1 MSEVGDEIMGKL
13 LNIDSSVMRIM
24 ALLADLIILN
34 TLFILTSLPLITIGA
49 SLCTLQTSLQKILH
63 QNRGSVIK
71 NYFKSFSLNF
81 RQATIFFIILSL
93 LTFILF
99 YDFRLVSYLPLL
111 LSFLM
116 RTAAFILCVF
126 IALASVYGFSYIGRY
141 KNSLKKTVYNILLL
155 SIQNWFQSFFLLIF
169 NGFIIYFSFTSPQA
183 LLTMIYFLT
192 FGGFSVINLVNS
204 IMIKQVFDRIERV
217 TH

>member
-1 MSEVGDEIMGKL
+1 MGKL

-24 ALLADLIILN
+24 ALFADLIILN
-34 TLFILTSLPLITIGA
+34 TLFILTSLPVITIGA
-49 SLCTLQTSLQKILH
+49 SFCALQTSLQKILH
-63 QNRGSVIK
+63 QKKGSVVK
-71 NYFKSFSLNF
+71 NYFKSFKINF
-81 RQATIFFIILSL
+81 KQATIFFTTLSL

-99 YDFRLVSYLPLL
+99 CDFRLVGHLPLL

-116 RTAAFILCVF
+116 RTVAFIGTL
-126 IALASVYGFSYIGRY
+126 ILALLIVYGFSYIGRY
-141 KNSLKKTVYNILLL
+141 KNSLKKTVYNLLL
-155 SIQNWFQSFFLLIF
+155 ISIQNWFQSLFLLIF
-169 NGFIIYFSFTSPQA
+169 NGFIIYFSFTSPYA

>member
-1 MSEVGDEIMGKL
+1 MMGKL
-13 LNIDSSVMRIM
+13 LNIDSPVMRIM
-24 ALLADLIILN
+24 ALLADLVILN

-49 SLCTLQTSLQKILH
+49 SICALQTSLQKILH
-63 QNRGSVIK
+63 QKRGSVVK

-99 YDFRLVSYLPLL
+99 CDFRLVGHLPLL

-116 RTAAFILCVF
+116 RTVAFIGTLVL
-126 IALASVYGFSYIGRY
+126 ALLSVYGFSYIGRY
-141 KNSLKKTVYNILLL
+141 KNSLKKTVYNILLI
-155 SIQNWFQSFFLLIF
+155 SIQNWFQSLFLLVF

-183 LLTMIYFLT
+183 LLTMIYLLT
-192 FGGFSVINLVNS
+192 FGGFSMIGLVCS
-204 IMIKQVFDRIERV
+204 IMIKQVFDRIERGA
-217 TH
+217 H

>member
-1 MSEVGDEIMGKL
+1 MGKL

-49 SLCTLQTSLQKILH
+49 SLCALQTSLQKILH
-63 QNRGSVIK
+63 QKRGSVIK

-81 RQATIFFIILSL
+81 RQATIIFIILSL

-126 IALASVYGFSYIGRY
+126 IALASVYGFSYTGR
-141 KNSLKKTVYNILLL
+141 
-155 SIQNWFQSFFLLIF
+155 
-169 NGFIIYFSFTSPQA
+169 
-183 LLTMIYFLT
+183 
-192 FGGFSVINLVNS
+192 
-204 IMIKQVFDRIERV
+204 
-217 TH
+217 

>member
-49 SLCTLQTSLQKILH
+49 SLCALQTSLQKILH

-116 RTAAFILCVF
+116 RTAAF

>member
-1 MSEVGDEIMGKL
+1 MMGKL
-13 LNIDSSVMRIM
+13 LNIDSPVMRIM
-24 ALLADLIILN
+24 ALLADLVILN

-49 SLCTLQTSLQKILH
+49 SICALQTSLQKILH
-63 QNRGSVIK
+63 QKRGSVVK

-99 YDFRLVSYLPLL
+99 CDSRLVGHLPLL

-116 RTAAFILCVF
+116 RTAAFIGTLVL
-126 IALASVYGFSYIGRY
+126 ALLSVYGFSYIGRY
-141 KNSLKKTVYNILLL
+141 KNSLKKTVYNILLI
-155 SIQNWFQSFFLLIF
+155 SIQNWFQSLFLLVF

-183 LLTMIYFLT
+183 LLTMIYLLT
-192 FGGFSVINLVNS
+192 FGGFSMIGLVCS
-204 IMIKQVFDRIERV
+204 IMIKQVFDRIERGA
-217 TH
+217 H

>member
-1 MSEVGDEIMGKL
+1 MMGKL
-13 LNIDSSVMRIM
+13 LNIYSPVMRIM
-24 ALLADLIILN
+24 ALLADLVILN

-49 SLCTLQTSLQKILH
+49 SICALQTSLQKILH
-63 QNRGSVIK
+63 QKRGSVVK

-99 YDFRLVSYLPLL
+99 CDFRLVGHLPLL

-116 RTAAFILCVF
+116 RTAAFIGTLVL
-126 IALASVYGFSYIGRY
+126 ALLSVYGFSYIGRY
-141 KNSLKKTVYNILLL
+141 KNSLKKTVYNILLI
-155 SIQNWFQSFFLLIF
+155 SIQNWFQSLFLLVF

-183 LLTMIYFLT
+183 LLTMIYLLT
-192 FGGFSVINLVNS
+192 FGGFSMIGLVCS
-204 IMIKQVFDRIERV
+204 IMIKQVFDRIERGA
-217 TH
+217 H